1 MRWQCGLGMPLRFMD
16 PFGGEPWGET
26 VPEVERRVRALTAGS
41 LRAAQS
47 HIELAARLLREAKR
61 VREIGILRW
70 RLTAFAEQLSG
81 ILGVPAK
88 QLEPRIVGR

>member
-1 MRWQCGLGMPLRFMD
+1 MTCPPLPWTGVR
-16 PFGGEPWGET
+16 GESRYHAEI
-26 VPEVERRVRALTAGS
+26 V
-41 LRAAQS
+41 
-47 HIELAARLLREAKR
+47 LAARLLREAKR